1 MSMAELEPSQSP
13 TLRKFFGASFLLHA
27 AVFLFFILGTG
38 IFGVEGPGGGEAL
51 TFQLAAG
58 AGNEMDA
65 AADIDMASDNMPTFA
80 DADVDPVPVIEP
92 EVVPEP
98 PKKKPKPKALPKRKA
113 ETKPT
118 KKKTTPVV
126 GEAKT
131 AKAGSVAGTV
141 GKKTTGGGG
150 DAPVTILNK
159 RGNSLTGGDFGA
171 RFVGRTLNLDIGR
184 PDVQGGNRLPKV
196 SIELNADGTSDVEVV
211 QYLYQ
216 TLHSTYSSTRT
227 RSGKGKWWIKGNLFC
242 HMSKV
247 IEYGTRDCYHLTM
260 DGSVLRM
267 YYDRCTYQSS
277 RDCKPGRESGF
288 GRVN

>member
-1 MSMAELEPSQSP
+1 MSMAELKPSEPQNLP
-13 TLRKFFGASFLLHA
+13 DFLAISFLLHA
-27 AVFLFFILGTG
+27 AVFLFFIIGAG
-38 IFGVEGPGGGEAL
+38 IFGVAGPGGGEAL

-58 AGNEMDA
+58 IGNETEA
-65 AADIDMASDNMPTFA
+65 AADIDMASDNMPSFA
-80 DADVDPVPVIEP
+80 DADLDPVPVIEP

-118 KKKTTPVV
+118 KKKTTPIV
-126 GEAKT
+126 GTAKT
-131 AKAGSVAGTV
+131 AKVGSVQGTV

-159 RGNSLTGGDFGA
+159 RGNSLTGGDFGS

-196 SIELNADGTSDVEVV
+196 SIELNSDGTSDVEVV

-216 TLHSTYSSTRT
+216 TFHSTYSSTRT
-227 RSGKGKWWIKGNLFC
+227 KSGNGFWWIKGNLFC
-242 HMSKV
+242 HRSS
-247 IEYGTRDCYHLTM
+247 IISYGTRDCYHLTM

-267 YYDRCTYQSS
+267 YYDRCTFQSS
-277 RDCKPGRESGF
+277 PDCKAGREAGF
-288 GRVN
+288 GSVN

>member
-1 MSMAELEPSQSP
+1 MSMAKLEPSKSP
-13 TLRKFFGASFLLHA
+13 TLRNFFGASFLLHA
-27 AVFLFFILGTG
+27 AVFLFFIIGAG
-38 IFGVEGPGGGEAL
+38 IYGVEGPGGGEAL

-58 AGNEMDA
+58 AGNDLEA

-80 DADVDPVPVIEP
+80 DADLDPVPVIEP

-131 AKAGSVAGTV
+131 AKAGSVAGTT

-150 DAPVTILNK
+150 DAPVTLINK
-159 RGNSLTGGDFGA
+159 RGNSLTGGDFGS

-196 SIELNADGTSDVEVV
+196 SIELNSDGTSDVEVV

-216 TLHSTYSSTRT
+216 TFHSTYSSTRT
-227 RSGKGKWWIKGNLFC
+227 KSGNGFWWIKGNLFC
-242 HMSKV
+242 HRSS
-247 IEYGTRDCYHLTM
+247 IISYGTRDCYHLTM
-260 DGSVLRM
+260 DGSVLRL
-267 YYDRCTYQSS
+267 YYDKCTFQSS
-277 RDCKPGRESGF
+277 PDCKAGREAGF
-288 GRVN
+288 GSVN